1 MELYILRHG
10 IAEAR
15 RPGYPDVRRRL
26 TEKGKLRLNVILKCA
41 RAAKVR
47 PALILTSPYAR
58 ALETAE
64 LAAGI
69 LECRNPVVNTDALL
83 PGASPQAVW
92 NEIRSHEDAN
102 SILISGHEPLLSR
115 AASYLLGASWPLVE
129 MKKGALLS
137 IDVDVTERQ
146 PRGTLRWLL
155 TYKLAS
161 AGSHHSAG

>member
-15 RPGYPDVRRRL
+15 RPSLPDEKRGL
-26 TEKGKLRLNVILKCA
+26 TEKGKLRLRVILKCA

-47 PALILTSPYAR
+47 PALILTSPYVR
-58 ALETAE
+58 AVETAE
-64 LAAGI
+64 LAAGV
-69 LECRNPVVNTDALL
+69 LGCTDAVVHTEALL

-92 NEIRSHEDAN
+92 QEIRSHEDAK

-115 AASYLLGASWPLVE
+115 TASYVLGASWTLVE
-129 MKKGALLS
+129 LKKGALLC
-137 IDVDVTERQ
+137 IEVDPAEKQ

-155 TYKLAS
+155 TYKLA
-161 AGSHHSAG
+161 APNFKT

>member
-10 IAEAR
+10 IAQVR
-15 RPGYPDVRRRL
+15 QPSLPDEERRL
-26 TEKGKLRLNVILKCA
+26 TEKGKLRLRVILKCA

-47 PALILTSPYAR
+47 PALILTSPFVR
-58 ALETAE
+58 AVETTE

-69 LECRNPVVNTDALL
+69 LGCTNPVVHTEALL

-92 NEIRSHEDAN
+92 QEIRSHADAT

-115 AASYLLGASWPLVE
+115 TASYLLGASWTLVE
-129 MKKGALLS
+129 VKKGALLC
-137 IDVDVTERQ
+137 IDVDPSEKQ

-155 TYKLAS
+155 TYKLAA
-161 AGSHHSAG
+161 AGSKK